1 MNGLFYT
8 ILFLKKNNNNKK
20 TKLGFVWVRPF
31 IELFFLW
38 ILEPP

>member
-1 MNGLFYT
+1 MGYFILFC
-8 ILFLKKNNNNKK
+8 FLKKKK

>member
-1 MNGLFYT
+1 MNGVFYT
-8 ILFLKKNNNNKK
+8 ISFLKKKKKK